1 MSICYLNGSYLNIEE
16 AKISPLDRGFT
27 FGDSIYEV
35 IACYKKKPFKLKLHI
50 DRLLKNLNS
59 IKIDMNIDGFDITE
73 IIEQVIEKN
82 DHENQVIYLQISRG
96 FEHIRNH
103 SPIENLKPTIFISSF
118 PMMSIPEVGQKPI
131 EAILLDDFRWKRSN
145 IKATSLL
152 ASVLYKIEA
161 KEKNVTEVI
170 LHEDGFITEGS
181 ISNIFCVKDQMIKTP
196 SLESNIL
203 PGVTRK
209 VLLEIIK
216 NNNFNFEETDVSKD
230 DLFSSDEVWMTNT
243 TKGIIPISKINQN
256 YIVNEASEPL
266 YERILELFINEIS
279 ADRIQ

>member
-1 MSICYLNGSYLNIEE
+1 
-16 AKISPLDRGFT
+16 
-27 FGDSIYEV
+27 
-35 IACYKKKPFKLKLHI
+35 
-50 DRLLKNLNS
+50 
-59 IKIDMNIDGFDITE
+59 MNIDGFDITE